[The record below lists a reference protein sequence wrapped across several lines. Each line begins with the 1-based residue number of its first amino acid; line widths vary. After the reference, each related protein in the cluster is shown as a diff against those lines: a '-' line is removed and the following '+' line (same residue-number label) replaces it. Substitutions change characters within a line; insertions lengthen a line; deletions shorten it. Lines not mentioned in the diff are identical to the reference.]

1 MAEEYRRSLLG
12 TVGPKLEYS
21 NIEEEIR
28 SSRRMQDRLSQLSQY
43 AFRDLTQTAQRQGQ
57 EYAVKNRPSL
67 KQISD
72 AVRKGEDVKALFA
85 QPGTVF
91 GDNARVMQAE
101 LFRQDVSQNLN
112 NRIADVI
119 NAIDR
124 GMYDGDANEF
134 ADSIQAEIDGIYNV
148 LADIDPQAG
157 LKFKA
162 HGVTLSNT
170 VYEKILGKQ
179 TEQFIAAKEAAVKTQ
194 KQAYSTLLSA
204 NLIKSNGNFAQ
215 AVALT
220 MSVKQDLFDAYDALP
235 TGMTD
240 VHYNDITALEQE
252 VFKNSTAQI
261 IQNTPKLR
269 NNFDNV
275 YSSLIVNNPPEE
287 LDFYR
292 YLPEQTKME
301 IVESVQALN
310 AQQYDIA
317 TKQYTLRERNAQQSV
332 ARLKNEFTR
341 LENKT
346 DIDDPDR
353 VEKLKALDVEIER
366 LSVLHPNSVSLSDW
380 NSYKN
385 KEYQDINEFD
395 DDAREIR
402 NKIKQQ
408 QFPDYPSLEEYV
420 LKNYPTKFATPN
432 EVSATFGKLFDKE
445 NESYI
450 DTVSYDTVVEVAPPY
465 YSSTDLRNMKERL
478 SRRIRSVI
486 ADNQAFNATVED
498 PSQMKTTDAKIIADE
513 LKSLT
518 TDLQS
523 QRNKLSDV
531 IAGMQSVLDSNK
543 LRLITVDENLDLSN
557 ETTNKAIKKKLS
569 KKDYEA
575 FVQNYQQMK
584 NMIDNI
590 KNLGEGIF

>member
-12 TVGPKLEYS
+12 TTALKLEYS
-21 NIEEEIR
+21 NIEEGIR
-28 SSRRMQDRLSQLSQY
+28 SSRDMQSKLNQMSQY
-43 AFRDLTQTAQRQGQ
+43 AFRDLTEAATRQGQ

-124 GMYDGDANEF
+124 GMYDGDANDF

-179 TEQFIAAKEAAVKTQ
+179 TEKFIAEKEAAVETQ
-194 KQAYSTLLSA
+194 KQAYATLLSA
-204 NLIKSNGNFAQ
+204 NLIKSKGNFTQ

-235 TGMTD
+235 TGLMD
-240 VHYNDITALEQE
+240 SHYNDIMALEQE
-252 VFKNSTAQI
+252 VYKQSTMSI
-261 IQNTPKLR
+261 IQNSPQLR
-269 NNFDNV
+269 NNFDGV
-275 YSSLIVNNPPEE
+275 YSNLIVNNPPAE

-310 AQQYDIA
+310 AQEYDIA
-317 TKQYTLRERNAQQSV
+317 TKQYTLKERNAKQSL
-332 ARLKNEFTR
+332 AKLKNEFTK
-341 LENKT
+341 LENTT
-346 DIDDPDR
+346 DIQDPNR
-353 VEKLKALDVEIER
+353 QEKLKSLDAQIER
-366 LSVLHPNSVSLSDW
+366 LSQIHPDSVSLSEW

-385 KEYQDINEFD
+385 KEYQEINEFD
-395 DDAREIR
+395 DDALEIR
-402 NKIKQQ
+402 KKIQRQ
-408 QFPDYPSLEEYV
+408 EFPDYAALEEYV
-420 LKNYPTKFATPN
+420 LKNYPTKFSTPN
-432 EVSATFGKLFDKE
+432 EVSATFGKLFIKE
-445 NESYI
+445 NETYI
-450 DTVSYDTVVEVAPPY
+450 SNVAHDVIVEVAPSHY
-465 YSSTDLRNMKERL
+465 TTTQLKSMKERL
-478 SRRIRSVI
+478 LVRILNTI
-486 ADNQAFNATVED
+486 AENEDFNSTIED
-498 PSQMKTTDAKIIADE
+498 PSQMKSTDAKVIANE
-513 LKSLT
+513 LKTLT
-518 TDLQS
+518 KEIDMKKADLNNFMS
-523 QRNKLSDV
+523 
-531 IAGMQSVLDSNK
+531 GMQTILDDNK
-543 LRLITVDENLDLSN
+543 VRLITVDKYLDLNHES
-557 ETTNKAIKKKLS
+557 TRKTLQKKLG
-569 KKDYEA
+569 KKGYEQFA
-575 FVQNYQQMK
+575 NEYQKMK
-584 NMIDNI
+584 NMMIEID
-590 KNLGEGIF
+590 NLGEGIF

>member
-12 TVGPKLEYS
+12 TTAPKLEYS
-21 NIEEEIR
+21 NIEEGIR
-28 SSRRMQDRLSQLSQY
+28 SSRDMQSKLNQMSQY
-43 AFRDLTQTAQRQGQ
+43 AFRDLTEAATRQGQ

-124 GMYDGDANEF
+124 GMYDGDANDF

-179 TEQFIAAKEAAVKTQ
+179 TEKFIAEKEAAVETQ
-194 KQAYSTLLSA
+194 KQAYATLLSA
-204 NLIKSNGNFAQ
+204 NLIKSKGNFAQ

-235 TGMTD
+235 TGLMD
-240 VHYNDITALEQE
+240 SHYNDIMALEQE
-252 VFKNSTAQI
+252 VYKQSTMSI
-261 IQNTPKLR
+261 IQNSPQLR
-269 NNFDNV
+269 NNFDGV
-275 YSSLIVNNPPEE
+275 YSNLIVNNPPAE

-310 AQQYDIA
+310 AQEYDIA
-317 TKQYTLRERNAQQSV
+317 TKQYTLKERNAKQSL
-332 ARLKNEFTR
+332 AALKNEFTK
-341 LENKT
+341 LENTT
-346 DIDDPDR
+346 DVQDPDR
-353 VEKLKALDVEIER
+353 QEKLKALDAQIER
-366 LSVLHPNSVSLSDW
+366 LSQIHPDSVSLSEW

-385 KEYQDINEFD
+385 KEYQEINEFD
-395 DDAREIR
+395 DDALEIR
-402 NKIKQQ
+402 KKIQRQ
-408 QFPDYPSLEEYV
+408 EFADYAALEEYV
-420 LKNYPTKFATPN
+420 LKNYPTKFSTPN
-432 EVSATFGKLFDKE
+432 EVSATFGKLFIKE
-445 NESYI
+445 NETYLSNVAH
-450 DTVSYDTVVEVAPPY
+450 DVVVEVAPAY
-465 YSSTDLRNMKERL
+465 YTSTDLKNMKERL
-478 SRRIRSVI
+478 SVRIRNTI
-486 ADNQAFNATVED
+486 AENEAFNATVED
-498 PSQMKTTDAKIIADE
+498 PSQMKSTDAKVIANE
-513 LKSLT
+513 LKQLT
-518 TDLQS
+518 EIIKMKNNDLNNFMS
-523 QRNKLSDV
+523 
-531 IAGMQSVLDSNK
+531 GMQALLDDNK
-543 LRLITVDENLDLSN
+543 VRLITVDENLDLNHES
-557 ETTNKAIKKKLS
+557 TRKTLQKKLG
-569 KKDYEA
+569 KKGYEQFA
-575 FVQNYQQMK
+575 NEYQKMK
-584 NMIDNI
+584 NMMTEIR
-590 KNLGEGIF
+590 NLGEGIF

>member
-12 TVGPKLEYS
+12 TTAPKLEYS
-21 NIEEEIR
+21 NIEEGIR
-28 SSRRMQDRLSQLSQY
+28 SSRDMQSKLNQMSQY
-43 AFRDLTQTAQRQGQ
+43 AFRDLTESATRQGQ

-124 GMYDGDANEF
+124 GMYDGDANDF

-179 TEQFIAAKEAAVKTQ
+179 TEKFIAEKEAAVETQ
-194 KQAYSTLLSA
+194 KQAYATLLSA
-204 NLIKSNGNFAQ
+204 NLIKSKGNFTQ

-235 TGMTD
+235 TGLMD
-240 VHYNDITALEQE
+240 SHYNDIMALEQE
-252 VFKNSTAQI
+252 VYKQSTMSI
-261 IQNTPKLR
+261 IQNSPQLR
-269 NNFDNV
+269 NNFDGV
-275 YSSLIVNNPPEE
+275 YSNLIVNNPPAE

-310 AQQYDIA
+310 AQEYDIA
-317 TKQYTLRERNAQQSV
+317 TKQYTLKERNAKQSL
-332 ARLKNEFTR
+332 AALKNEFTK
-341 LENKT
+341 LENTT
-346 DIDDPDR
+346 DVQDPDR
-353 VEKLKALDVEIER
+353 QEKLKALDAQIER
-366 LSVLHPNSVSLSDW
+366 LSQIHPDSVSLSEW

-385 KEYQDINEFD
+385 KEYQEINEFD
-395 DDAREIR
+395 DDALEIR
-402 NKIKQQ
+402 KKIQQ
-408 QFPDYPSLEEYV
+408 QEFADYAALEEYV
-420 LKNYPTKFATPN
+420 LKNYPTKFSTPN
-432 EVSATFGKLFDKE
+432 EVSATFGKLFLKE
-445 NESYI
+445 NEGYLSN
-450 DTVSYDTVVEVAPPY
+450 VAHEFTAEIAPAHY
-465 YSSTDLRNMKERL
+465 TTTQLKSMKERIL
-478 SRRIRSVI
+478 IRIRNTISE
-486 ADNQAFNATVED
+486 NEAFNATVED
-498 PSQMKTTDAKIIADE
+498 PSQMKSTDAKVIANE
-513 LKSLT
+513 LKALT
-518 TDLQS
+518 KNIEQKKSDL
-523 QRNKLSDV
+523 NDFM
-531 IAGMQSVLDSNK
+531 AGMQAILDSNK
-543 LRLITVDENLDLSN
+543 VRLITVDKTLDLNNDS
-557 ETTNKAIKKKLS
+557 TRKTIQKKLG
-569 KKDYEA
+569 KKQYEQ
-575 FVQNYQQMK
+575 FVNEYQKMK
-584 NMIDNI
+584 NMMIEID
-590 KNLGEGIF
+590 NLGEDVF

>member
-1 MAEEYRRSLLG
+1 MAEYQSKVRAEAPMDLDLTNVKSSVQGL
-12 TVGPKLEYS
+12 S
-21 NIEEEIR
+21 NME
-28 SSRRMQDRLSQLSQY
+28 SRLNQLSQVLY
-43 AFRDLTQTAQRQGQ
+43 RDLYAKKQREGE

-67 KQISD
+67 KQIAD
-72 AVRKGEDVKALFA
+72 AVAKGEDVKQLFA
-85 QPGTVF
+85 KQGTVF
-91 GDNARVMQAE
+91 GDSARVVQAE
-101 LFRQDVSQNLN
+101 LFRQDLSQNLDR
-112 NRIADVI
+112 RISDVLT
-119 NAIDR
+119 AIDR
-124 GMYDGDANEF
+124 GAYDVDAETF
-134 ADSIQAEIDGIYNV
+134 ANDIQAEIDGAYNV
-148 LADIDPQAG
+148 LADIDPKAA
-157 LKFKA
+157 LKWKA
-162 HGVTLSNT
+162 HGATVTNT
-170 VYEKILGKQ
+170 VYDKLNSKQ
-179 TEQFIAAKEAAVKTQ
+179 TERYVEEKKATLELQ
-194 KQAYSTLLSA
+194 KNAYGTLLAENLTRA
-204 NLIKSNGNFAQ
+204 NGDFAE
-215 AVALT
+215 AIARS
-220 MSVKQDLFDAYDALP
+220 MSVKQDLVDAYEALP
-235 TGMTD
+235 IGMTD
-240 VHYNDITALEQE
+240 AGWTEIMNLEQE
-252 VFKNSTAQI
+252 VYKNATTQI

-275 YSSLIVNNPPEE
+275 YSNLIVNNPPKE

-301 IVESVQALN
+301 IVERVQALN

-332 ARLKNEFTR
+332 AKLKNEFTR

-346 DIDDPDR
+346 DMDDPDR
-353 VEKLKALDVEIER
+353 AEKLKALDLEIER

-408 QFPDYPSLEEYV
+408 QFADYPSLEEYV

-513 LKSLT
+513 LKFLHLAS
-518 TDLQS
+518 
-523 QRNKLSDV
+523 
-531 IAGMQSVLDSNK
+531 G
-543 LRLITVDENLDLSN
+543 
-557 ETTNKAIKKKLS
+557 
-569 KKDYEA
+569 
-575 FVQNYQQMK
+575 QMT
-584 NMIDNI
+584 
-590 KNLGEGIF
+590 

>member
-1 MAEEYRRSLLG
+1 MAKEYRRSLLG
-12 TVGPKLEYS
+12 TAAPRLEYS
-21 NIEEEIR
+21 NLEESIR
-28 SSRRMQDRLSQLSQY
+28 SSRQMQDRLSQLSQF
-43 AFRDLTQTAQRQGQ
+43 AFKDLTQTAQRQGQ

-67 KQISD
+67 QQISD

-124 GMYDGDANEF
+124 GMYEDDANAF
-134 ADSIQAEIDGIYNV
+134 ADNIQAEIDGIYNV
-148 LADIDPQAG
+148 LADLDPQTG

-179 TEQFIAAKEAAVKTQ
+179 TEQFIAAKEAAVETQ

-395 DDAREIR
+395 DDALEIR
-402 NKIKQQ
+402 KKIQRQ
-408 QFPDYPSLEEYV
+408 EFPDYPALEEYV
-420 LKNYPTKFATPN
+420 LKNYPTKFTTPN
-432 EVSATFGKLFDKE
+432 EVSATFGKLFVKE

-450 DTVSYDTVVEVAPPY
+450 DSVAHSLVTEVAPMSATP
-465 YSSTDLRNMKERL
+465 TTLRKMKEDL
-478 SRRIRSVI
+478 VRRINNII
-486 ADNQAFNATVED
+486 ADNEAFNATVED
-498 PSQMKTTDAKIIADE
+498 PSQMKSVDAQVIAND
-513 LKSLT
+513 LKGFT
-518 TDLQS
+518 VNLQEQQEKLNTLMS
-523 QRNKLSDV
+523 GMQAILNSNKLHLITVNENLDMNNESNKLS
-531 IAGMQSVLDSNK
+531 
-543 LRLITVDENLDLSN
+543 
-557 ETTNKAIKKKLS
+557 IKKRLS
-569 KKDYEA
+569 KKEYEL
-575 FVQNYQQMK
+575 FMQNYQQMQ
-584 NMIDNI
+584 NMIEQIN
-590 KNLGEGIF
+590 NQPRGVF

>member
-28 SSRRMQDRLSQLSQY
+28 SSRRMQDRLSQLSQF
-43 AFRDLTQTAQRQGQ
+43 AFRDLTEAATRQGQ

-124 GMYDGDANEF
+124 GMYEGDANEF

-179 TEQFIAAKEAAVKTQ
+179 TEQFIAEKEAAVETQ

-204 NLIKSNGNFAQ
+204 NLIKTNGNFAQ

-235 TGMTD
+235 SGMID
-240 VHYNDITALEQE
+240 AHYNDVMGLEQE
-252 VFKNSTAQI
+252 VYKNSTMSI
-261 IQNTPKLR
+261 IQNSPKLR
-269 NNFDNV
+269 NNFDGV
-275 YSSLIVNNPPEE
+275 YSNLIVNNPPEE

-301 IVESVQALN
+301 IVEAVQALN
-310 AQQYDIA
+310 SQEYDIA
-317 TKQYTLRERNAQQSV
+317 TKQYTLKERNAKQSL
-332 ARLKNEFTR
+332 AKLKNDFTK
-341 LENKT
+341 LENIT
-346 DIDDPDR
+346 DEQDPDR
-353 VEKLKALDVEIER
+353 QEKLKQIEVEIDR
-366 LSVLHPNSVSLSDW
+366 LAQMHPDTVSRSEW
-380 NSYKN
+380 NSFKN
-385 KEYQDINEFD
+385 KEYQEVNEFD
-395 DDAREIR
+395 DDALEIR
-402 NKIKQQ
+402 KKIQRQ
-408 QFPDYPSLEEYV
+408 EFPDYQALEEYV
-420 LKNYPTKFATPN
+420 LKNYPTKFTTPN
-432 EVSATFGKLFDKE
+432 EVSATFGKLFIKE
-445 NESYI
+445 NETYLSNVAH
-450 DTVSYDTVVEVAPPY
+450 DVVVEVAPAY
-465 YSSTDLRNMKERL
+465 YTSTDLKNMKERL
-478 SRRIRSVI
+478 SVRIRNII
-486 ADNQAFNATVED
+486 AENESFNATVED
-498 PSQMKTTDAKIIADE
+498 PSQMKTTDAKIIAND
-513 LKSLT
+513 LKQLT
-518 TDLQS
+518 EIIKMKNNDLNNFMS
-523 QRNKLSDV
+523 
-531 IAGMQSVLDSNK
+531 GMQAILDDNK
-543 LRLITVDENLDLSN
+543 VRLITVDENLDLNHES
-557 ETTNKAIKKKLS
+557 TRKTLQKKLG
-569 KKDYEA
+569 KKGYEQFA
-575 FVQNYQQMK
+575 NEYQKMK
-584 NMIDNI
+584 NMMTEI

>member
-12 TVGPKLEYS
+12 TTGSNLEYS
-21 NIEEEIR
+21 NIEEGVR
-28 SSRRMQDRLSQLSQY
+28 SSRRMQDRLSQLSQF
-43 AFRDLTQTAQRQGQ
+43 AFRDLTEQATRQGQ

-67 KQISD
+67 KQIGD

-119 NAIDR
+119 NAVDR
-124 GMYDGDANEF
+124 GMYEGDANEF

-179 TEQFIAAKEAAVKTQ
+179 TEQFIAEKEATVETQ
-194 KQAYSTLLSA
+194 KQAYATLLSA
-204 NLIKSNGNFAQ
+204 NLVKTNGNFAQ

-235 TGMTD
+235 SGMID
-240 VHYNDITALEQE
+240 AHYNDIMVLEQE
-252 VFKNSTAQI
+252 VFKQSTMSI
-261 IQNTPKLR
+261 IQNSPQLR
-269 NNFDNV
+269 NNFDGV
-275 YSSLIVNNPPEE
+275 YSNLIVNNPPAE

-310 AQQYDIA
+310 AQEYDIA
-317 TKQYTLRERNAQQSV
+317 TKQYTLKERNAKQSL
-332 ARLKNEFTR
+332 AALKNEFTK
-341 LENKT
+341 LENTT
-346 DIDDPDR
+346 DVQDPDR
-353 VEKLKALDVEIER
+353 QEKLKALDAQIER
-366 LSVLHPNSVSLSDW
+366 LSQIHPDSVSLSEW

-385 KEYQDINEFD
+385 KEYQEINEFD
-395 DDAREIR
+395 DDALEIR
-402 NKIKQQ
+402 KKIQRQ
-408 QFPDYPSLEEYV
+408 EFADYAALEEYV
-420 LKNYPTKFATPN
+420 LKNYPTKFSTPN
-432 EVSATFGKLFDKE
+432 EVSATFGKLFIKE
-445 NESYI
+445 NETYLSNVAH
-450 DTVSYDTVVEVAPPY
+450 DVVVEVAPAY
-465 YSSTDLRNMKERL
+465 YTSTDLKNMKERL
-478 SRRIRSVI
+478 SVRIRNTI
-486 ADNQAFNATVED
+486 AENEAFNATVED
-498 PSQMKTTDAKIIADE
+498 PSQMKSTDAKVIANE
-513 LKSLT
+513 LKQLT
-518 TDLQS
+518 EIIKMKNNDLNNFMS
-523 QRNKLSDV
+523 
-531 IAGMQSVLDSNK
+531 GMQAILDDNK
-543 LRLITVDENLDLSN
+543 VRLITVDENLDLNHES
-557 ETTNKAIKKKLS
+557 TRKTLQKKLG
-569 KKDYEA
+569 KKGYEQFA
-575 FVQNYQQMK
+575 NEYQKMK
-584 NMIDNI
+584 NMMTEI